1 MNLANTIDHNERSTA
16 KKKSVSKTKLIHNK
30 VPLAAKEPKEYSGCK
45 NIRIESGENPN
56 PVSYY
61 DNSAEV
67 GPQEIDQEIFK

>member
-1 MNLANTIDHNERSTA
+1 MRDTLD
-16 KKKSVSKTKLIHNK
+16 
-30 VPLAAKEPKEYSGCK
+30 SGCK

-61 DNSAEV
+61 DNAAEA